1 MSRQLSVKYDKA
13 ALQSAVDAVKS
24 KSMGYLKAS
33 KVFKVPRPTIFD
45 KVKEKSVIDCRT
57 GPNTTLSVDEE
68 KRLADWL
75 VDMSKIGYGRSKQEL
90 LDIVQ
95 KIIQADSRSTRF
107 KDQRP
112 GKDWYY
118 GFMRR
123 HPEISLRSP
132 RQLGKERAVIRP
144 EHIEKWFH
152 DFEAFIRD
160 TTDPNILHDPSRI
173 YNADESGFCMS
184 SKTGHV

>member
-33 KVFKVPRPTIFD
+33 NVFKVPRPTIFD
-45 KVKEKSVIDCRT
+45 KVKEKSVINCHT
-57 GPNTTLSVDEE
+57 GLNTTLSVNEE